1 MVGSRP
7 SGERGGNPVQ
17 VRDGPAAVRGDAP
30 APNCHWPSGW
40 EGGAGGSPESEHLPL
55 ASKTEPL
62 AEGGFVPRRLCIF
75 VVALVAALLVVPAAL
90 ALRVHVR
97 VEGPTRTIYGS
108 TEPALSLQSNAPA
121 ALASASVAG
130 QFYYHVAIASFG
142 RYVDRIGRYSAGGSS
157 GWVFKVNGV
166 SPPLGPA
173 PGPMGRRRAPV
184 WY

>member
-7 SGERGGNPVQ
+7 SGERRGNPVQ

-55 ASKTEPL
+55 ASKSEPL

-75 VVALVAALLVVPAAL
+75 VVALVAALLIVPAAL

-108 TEPALSLQSNAPA
+108 TEPALSVQSNALD

-142 RYVDRIGRYSAGGSS
+142 RYVDRIGRYSAGGPGGRGFTGEGRSA
-157 GWVFKVNGV
+157 
-166 SPPLGPA
+166 PPGA
-173 PGPMGRRRAPV
+173 DAG
-184 WY
+184 